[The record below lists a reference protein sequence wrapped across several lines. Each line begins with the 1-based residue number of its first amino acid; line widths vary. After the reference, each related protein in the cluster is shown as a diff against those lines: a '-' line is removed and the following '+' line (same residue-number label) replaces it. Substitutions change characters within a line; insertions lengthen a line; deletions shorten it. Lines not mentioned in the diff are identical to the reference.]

1 MPDRIRFH
9 LDEHIPDA
17 VFLALRKYG
26 IDVTTTVNAGL
37 KGRSDAQHLEYARET
52 NRAILTHD
60 ADFLRIADVDK
71 KHHGVI
77 YCPMAARSVGEI
89 VRGLILI
96 YEVLEAHEL
105 AGQVE
110 YL

>member
-17 VFLALRKYG
+17 VFLALCKYG

-37 KGRSDAQHLEYARET
+37 RGRSDAQHLEYART
-52 NRAILTHD
+52 THRAIVTHD
-60 ADFLRIADVDK
+60 ADFLRLADVAEN
-71 KHHGVI
+71 HHGVV

-96 YEVLEAHEL
+96 YEVLETHEL
-105 AGQVE
+105 AGRVE